1 MDADQLISA
10 RTYACASACGNAEV
24 LVCLA
29 CDCGQ
34 RYCSKQCRQ
43 QARLASQR
51 RASRKY
57 QSSRVGSVNHARRQR
72 RYRERKRQS
81 EIVTHQRSQ
90 EACVGDLLQ
99 PRLKETQ
106 GAVRKPA
113 VAWHCHWCGRPVARV
128 ARRDWLRHT
137 AFEQVADELKG
148 FPRGQ
153 SP

>member
-1 MDADQLISA
+1 VDAEHLISA
-10 RTYACASACGNAEV
+10 RTYACARACCKAEV
-24 LVCLA
+24 LVCRK

-43 QARLASQR
+43 QARLAAQR

-57 QSSRVGSVNHARRQR
+57 QSGYAGRVNHARRQR
-72 RYRERKRQS
+72 RYRERERQS

-90 EACVGDLLQ
+90 EACEGDLLQ
-99 PRLKETQ
+99 PLLNETQ
-106 GAVRKPA
+106 DTVRKPP

-128 ARRDWLRHT
+128 VRCNWLRHT
-137 AFEQVADELKG
+137 AFEHDADELKG